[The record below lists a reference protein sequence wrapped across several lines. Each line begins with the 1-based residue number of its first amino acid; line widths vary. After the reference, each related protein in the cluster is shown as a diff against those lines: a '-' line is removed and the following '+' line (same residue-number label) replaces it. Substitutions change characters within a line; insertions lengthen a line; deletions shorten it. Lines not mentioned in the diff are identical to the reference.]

1 LETKLSNRTFYEDFQ
16 DIFNQQDDIEA
27 DLWEIE
33 SRARNLPP
41 KELELVIQFLKQL
54 QKDQS

>member
-1 LETKLSNRTFYEDFQ
+1 MSNRTFYEDFK
-16 DIFNQQDDIEA
+16 DIFNEQDDIES

-33 SRARNLPP
+33 QRARNLPP

-54 QKDQS
+54 QKETT